1 MAQVVGVILGAG
13 LSRRLGRPKQ
23 TLPLGDTTLLGRT
36 VREAET
42 SSLDRIVLV
51 TTAEVE
57 TRRAEL
63 TEPDGR
69 DPSCT
74 ATSLRSG
81 LAAAGDA
88 DAVMLLLGDMPG
100 VDAAPD
106 RPGAS
111 RVGGGAAVGARHR
124 VRGPARSPARLLRR
138 GGRSVAFSARPEAG
152 MAAARVRPGPRRDG
166 PRDAADPPRRRHLG
180 GLRGGPPDARLG
192 LSQNLLQRPLR
203 EHPCEMAAKLGA
215 PVACHSAGRFL
226 GGPFGGR
233 TGSAPSE
240 HLLHSRRPQ
249 GRAHVR

>member
-23 TLPLGDTTLLGRT
+23 TLPLGDTTLLGWT

-100 VDAAPD
+100 VDAAVIDQVRAAWEAERPWALATEYEDRRGHPLVFSAEAVEALRAARGPKPAWRLLESDPD
-106 RPGAS
+106 R
-111 RVGGGAAVGARHR
+111 
-124 VRGPARSPARLLRR
+124 
-138 GGRSVAFSARPEAG
+138 VAT
-152 MAAARVRPGPRRDG
+152 ARVTRPI
-166 PRDAADPPRRRHLG
+166 PRDVDTWEDYEAV
-180 GLRGGPPDARLG
+180 LRTLA
-192 LSQNLLQRPLR
+192 
-203 EHPCEMAAKLGA
+203 
-215 PVACHSAGRFL
+215 SA
-226 GGPFGGR
+226 
-233 TGSAPSE
+233 
-240 HLLHSRRPQ
+240 
-249 GRAHVR
+249 